1 MAGRD
6 PSPVRRPRVVVFAAF
21 RRPGPAVDETTWW
34 ERTFA
39 FDTPID
45 VRGLREPLRYDTA
58 TDVALCVTGVGHV
71 EAATSVAALLACP
84 TLDCSETVFLTV
96 GVAGA
101 PPSRSTI
108 GAVFLADA
116 VVDWDQKY
124 RLDTGEGTVLST
136 FPFKERNE
144 LCKRFDPTLVE
155 TARAVAARVPL
166 ADSAAAARLR
176 ADYPDVVARG
186 DPFVAV
192 GSSVSGSEFW
202 HGAENAAWADRACA
216 EFGISPYRTTEMEG
230 FATALALERFGHLDR
245 YLSVRAAS
253 NFDRPAPGRDAFE
266 SLASDEVGL
275 ALAAENAFRVG
286 VTVVDALLADAGVDA
301 DVDVPHAIEAA
312 VSAE

>member
-96 GVAGA
+96 GVAGT
-101 PPSRSTI
+101 PSSRSTI

-124 RLDTGEGTVLST
+124 RLDTGEETVLST
-136 FPFKERNE
+136 FPFKRRDE
-144 LCKRFDPTLVE
+144 LCKRLDSGLV
-155 TARAVAARVPL
+155 ARAESVASRLPL
-166 ADSAAAARLR
+166 ADSTAAARLR
-176 ADYPDVVARG
+176 EDYTDEIARG
-186 DPFVAV
+186 APFVAV

-202 HGAENAAWADRACA
+202 HGAESAAWAEQVCA
-216 EFGISPYRTTEMEG
+216 EFGVSPYYTTEMEG

-253 NFDRPAPGRDAFE
+253 NFDRPAFGRDAFE
-266 SLASDEVGL
+266 SLASDEIGL

-286 VTVVDALLADAGVDA
+286 VTVVDALLDDAGVDA
-301 DVDVPHAIEAA
+301 DVDVPPVIEAT